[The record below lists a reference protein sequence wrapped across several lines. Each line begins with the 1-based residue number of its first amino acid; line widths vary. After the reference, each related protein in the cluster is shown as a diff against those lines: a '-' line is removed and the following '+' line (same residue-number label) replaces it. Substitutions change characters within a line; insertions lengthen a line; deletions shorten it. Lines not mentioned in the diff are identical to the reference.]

1 MPLTYRQN
9 DDDIYVAH
17 YYSYICIHI
26 HIHIGDSLHHDIQ
39 GANDAL
45 IDSVFIPTY
54 GVHRHQFPALIGK
67 RS

>member
-1 MPLTYRQN
+1 MITIPTFTHTC
-9 DDDIYVAH
+9 IYI
-17 YYSYICIHI
+17 YIYT
-26 HIHIGDSLHHDIQ
+26 IGDSLHHDIQ

-54 GVHRHQFPALIGK
+54 GVHRHQFPALMGK